1 MCGNYKL
8 MIPWMVEGLRNL
20 AKHHVMFGY
29 TSYVWSVLCFSYM
42 FLHAASSDATA
53 RLWSVS
59 TGEDMRVYQG
69 HHKATV
75 CCALHDG
82 ADTPSWI
89 EASSLIDGLSSIV
102 FFPSLVFSL
111 IVMSTVMFEL
121 TDGIQTL
128 YVCTVTYLCCFS
140 SFIISFSLPECIFSS

>member
-1 MCGNYKL
+1 
-8 MIPWMVEGLRNL
+8 MISSIWCLVSGC
-20 AKHHVMFGY
+20 
-29 TSYVWSVLCFSYM
+29 TSYVIWVSYM
-42 FLHAASSDATA
+42 FLYAASSDATA

-89 EASSLIDGLSSIV
+89 EDSLIDGLSSVV
-102 FFPSLVFSL
+102 FFSLLAFSF
-111 IVMSTVMFEL
+111 IVMSTVMFVL
-121 TDGIQTL
+121 TIVTQTL

-140 SFIISFSLPECIFSS
+140 SFIVSFFFRNASFPPSYSQPHLQFHASSL